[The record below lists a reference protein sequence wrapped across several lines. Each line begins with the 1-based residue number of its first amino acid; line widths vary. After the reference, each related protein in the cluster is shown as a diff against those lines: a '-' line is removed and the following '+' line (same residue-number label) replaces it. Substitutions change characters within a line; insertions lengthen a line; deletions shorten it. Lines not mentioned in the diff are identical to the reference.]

1 MLLRLSKA
9 NIDVYC
15 YKQTTFSQLFLFRIK
30 LLGKAEN
37 RSREFL
43 LEVRISLLGTGKRH
57 KGIGWCRLYRL
68 YVCGRGLASL
78 SDAVIAYSA
87 VKRSSRGM

>member
-30 LLGKAEN
+30 LLGKVEK
-37 RSREFL
+37 RSRGFL
-43 LEVRISLLGTGKRH
+43 LEVRISLR
-57 KGIGWCRLYRL
+57 GIGKTAQGHWLVPL
-68 YVCGRGLASL
+68 VPSL
-78 SDAVIAYSA
+78 CVRERTGESL
-87 VKRSSRGM
+87 